1 VDVDAAK
8 QAALSALAGLD
19 MTTTKA
25 NLDASKAAAA
35 TARANGEV
43 PTHVRKPSMR
53 SVSCRQLGTGSAAAP
68 GEGGAAG
75 GVGKTVA
82 FDEAAGASKPR
93 VAADSQ
99 QAAAPKAVQWR
110 AGAPAVD
117 ASQQRRV
124 PRAPASRAISLP
136 HVLQGRA
143 GMANRLAASYAQD
156 AALQQQLQLLHGGTH
171 PGGAPLLPG
180 MAALHAGG
188 RVHQMD
194 VLSMYQLQQA
204 AAAAGGGMAGT
215 HLLAQRG
222 AGGSLLGAADDSVL
236 HMGSGGVL
244 LQGQQ
249 AQLLQQGQ
257 PQLPAANWQ
266 QQVAAQQQQQQ
277 QQQAL
282 WQTAGTGQM
291 TVHAPGANAALAGGQ
306 QQQQQQQLLAQLQA
320 GGMAVGGGADGV
332 WMQPPVAASAALQ
345 QQQVGG
351 GLAAPAAPG
360 MLASTQ
366 QAGLLGS
373 RMQQQPGASGARPDG
388 GDAVVFQELL
398 EQYQQASWM
407 VLAAAQRA
415 QGTRNQLL
423 TELVLQLTML
433 HTLNGV
439 LQSTLAPG
447 AALNDF
453 SYLSG
458 AARRHMATFNRLSA
472 AGDISVRLLAL
483 IAPLACRHASS
494 TGGRA
499 ACAVHAPVCGCL
511 GAQGAG
517 RERGYVSCERP
528 APPYRH

>member
-1 VDVDAAK
+1 
-8 QAALSALAGLD
+8 
-19 MTTTKA
+19 
-25 NLDASKAAAA
+25 
-35 TARANGEV
+35 
-43 PTHVRKPSMR
+43 
-53 SVSCRQLGTGSAAAP
+53 
-68 GEGGAAG
+68 
-75 GVGKTVA
+75 
-82 FDEAAGASKPR
+82 
-93 VAADSQ
+93 
-99 QAAAPKAVQWR
+99 
-110 AGAPAVD
+110 
-117 ASQQRRV
+117 
-124 PRAPASRAISLP
+124 
-136 HVLQGRA
+136 
-143 GMANRLAASYAQD
+143 
-156 AALQQQLQLLHGGTH
+156 
-171 PGGAPLLPG
+171 
-180 MAALHAGG
+180 
-188 RVHQMD
+188 
-194 VLSMYQLQQA
+194 
-204 AAAAGGGMAGT
+204 
-215 HLLAQRG
+215 
-222 AGGSLLGAADDSVL
+222 
-236 HMGSGGVL
+236 
-244 LQGQQ
+244 
-249 AQLLQQGQ
+249 
-257 PQLPAANWQ
+257 
-266 QQVAAQQQQQQ
+266 
-277 QQQAL
+277 
-282 WQTAGTGQM
+282 
-291 TVHAPGANAALAGGQ
+291 
-306 QQQQQQQLLAQLQA
+306 
-320 GGMAVGGGADGV
+320 
-332 WMQPPVAASAALQ
+332 MQPPVAASAALQ

-388 GDAVVFQELL
+388 GDAVVVQELL